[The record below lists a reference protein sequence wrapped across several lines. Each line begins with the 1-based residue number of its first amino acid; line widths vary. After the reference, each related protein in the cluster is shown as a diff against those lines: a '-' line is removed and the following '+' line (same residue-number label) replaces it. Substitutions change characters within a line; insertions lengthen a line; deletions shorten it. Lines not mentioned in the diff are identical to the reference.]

1 MTTTPLSS
9 PSTKHGNL
17 TDRQLDI
24 LRQGYATA
32 STKQEKL
39 ALAKRARI
47 LNSSGEPDIRKMYNV
62 ACVYGLTRRSEDLTD
77 EEFGKYMRGDTG
89 IAERRKAFTEE
100 QEAALLA
107 LREDP
112 ATTKFT
118 REDDKYIVAKWRKEP
133 IQAIALARGHSET
146 AVMYRARQLK
156 RRQRLSG
163 GKQGKLMPLRRAAH
177 LFELQ
182 RVLGWLGLSESEV
195 PVLRELG
202 VEIYER
208 QTRPGD
214 ESAGPVVVAAS
225 LYDFLQKHGPR
236 LITERDADRYF
247 ILEILETAPELQ
259 EVRDR
264 AALELPMLQEGEA
277 CRYLSHGHTC
287 LNQEAGPL
295 FRLYCDGLDK
305 HCPTSTR
312 TVPLVGELDG
322 IEDWSA

>member
-1 MTTTPLSS
+1 MPDLTATPT
-9 PSTKHGNL
+9 TKHGNL
-17 TDRQLDI
+17 SDKQLDI

-32 STKQEKL
+32 ATKQEKL

-47 LNSSGEPDIRKMYNV
+47 LNAKGEPDIRKMYNV

-77 EEFGKYMRGDTG
+77 EEFGKYMQGEIG

-100 QEAALLA
+100 QEAALLV

-112 ATTKFT
+112 ATVTFT
-118 REDDKYIVAKWRKEP
+118 REDDKYIIAKWRKEP

-156 RRQRLSG
+156 RRPRLAG
-163 GKQGKLMPLRRAAH
+163 GKQGRPQPLRQAAH

-182 RVLGWLGLSESEV
+182 RVLGWLGLSEAEV
-195 PVLRELG
+195 PVLKELG
-202 VEIYER
+202 VEIRER

-214 ESAGPVVVAAS
+214 EPAGAVVVAAS
-225 LYDFLQKHGPR
+225 LYDFLHKHGTR
-236 LITERDADRYF
+236 LITERDADRFF
-247 ILEILETAPELQ
+247 ILEILETTPELQ
-259 EVRDR
+259 QVRER
-264 AALELPMLQEGEA
+264 AALELPMLEGGEG

-287 LNQEAGPL
+287 LNQDAGPL
-295 FRLYCDGLDK
+295 FRLYCDGNDP

-312 TVPLVGELDG
+312 TVPLVGEADLTEEWG
-322 IEDWSA
+322 